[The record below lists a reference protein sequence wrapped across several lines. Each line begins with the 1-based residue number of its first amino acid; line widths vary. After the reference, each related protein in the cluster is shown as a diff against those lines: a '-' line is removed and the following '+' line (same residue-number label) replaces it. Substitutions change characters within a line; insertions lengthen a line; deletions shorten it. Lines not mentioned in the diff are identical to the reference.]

1 MTTTAVNAKV
11 IREKKPKLKASTVLI
26 YIFFIFIVILY
37 IAPIIWI
44 GITSL
49 KTRPEIYKDPF
60 GLPAE
65 LQWGNYSFAWEAG
78 KLGTAMLNSLFV
90 CLVTLF
96 FTMLFGSMAA
106 FAIGRM
112 RWKLS
117 GAAMMYILVGM
128 MIPVHCVLIPL
139 FVRFANLGLDNNLW
153 GLILPY
159 LTFSLPTSVYIMT
172 GFFRSI
178 PNELLESACIDG
190 CSIYKTFFSICLPLS
205 RTGLFVTGLMTFIGN
220 WNELLLAMVF
230 ISDANKK
237 TLPVA
242 VTKFVSP
249 YQTNYEKMFP
259 AILIAIIP
267 SIIVY
272 SMFSNQ
278 IVDGLTTGA
287 VKG

>member
-1 MTTTAVNAKV
+1 MTTMTKTKV
-11 IREKKPKLKASTVLI
+11 INEKKSKVQASTVLI
-26 YIFFIFIVILY
+26 YVFFSLLVVLY
-37 IAPIIWI
+37 IAPIVWI
-44 GITSL
+44 AITSL
-49 KTRPEIYKDPF
+49 KTRPEIYNDPF
-60 GLPAE
+60 GLPKA
-65 LQWGNYSFAWEAG
+65 LQWGNYSFAWTAG

-90 CLVTLF
+90 CVVTLA

-106 FAIGRM
+106 FAIGRLK
-112 RWKLS
+112 WKLS
-117 GAAMMYILVGM
+117 GAAMLYILIGM

-139 FVRFANLGLDNNLW
+139 FVRFADMGLDNNLW

-159 LTFSLPTSVYIMT
+159 LTFSLPTCVYIMT

-190 CSIYKTFFSICLPLS
+190 CSIYKTFYSICLPLS

-220 WNELLLAMVF
+220 WNELLLALVF
-230 ISDANKK
+230 IHDDTKK

>member
-1 MTTTAVNAKV
+1 MSLMSLHHHKTSTILRHVFLLIVLLVCAYPLFWMALTAFKLEAEAQAAPFALPHRWVLKNFAKV
-11 IREKKPKLKASTVLI
+11 FNS
-26 YIFFIFIVILY
+26 
-37 IAPIIWI
+37 
-44 GITSL
+44 G
-49 KTRPEIYKDPF
+49 DF
-60 GLPAE
+60 GHA
-65 LQWGNYSFAWEAG
+65 Y
-78 KLGTAMLNSLFV
+78 LNSLLI
-90 CLVTLF
+90 CVTSVVVAVVF
-96 FTMLFGSMAA
+96 SACAA
-106 FAIGRM
+106 FAFALFDFKGRNV
-112 RWKLS
+112 LFI
-117 GAAMMYILVGM
+117 AFLLGM

-139 FVRFANLGLDNNLW
+139 FVRFAGMGLDNNLW

-159 LTFSLPTSVYIMT
+159 LTFSLPTCVYIMT

-190 CSIYKTFFSICLPLS
+190 CSIYKTFYSICLPLS
-205 RTGLFVTGLMTFIGN
+205 KTGLFVTGLMTFIGN

-230 ISDANKK
+230 IHDDTKK

-278 IVDGLTTGA
+278 IVDGLTQGA

>member
-1 MTTTAVNAKV
+1 MKKKKKV
-11 IREKKPKLKASTVLI
+11 KVSTILI
-26 YIFFIFIVILY
+26 YVFFIIMMVIYLAPVAW
-37 IAPIIWI
+37 IAM
-44 GITSL
+44 TSL

-60 GLPAE
+60 GLPKAFHWE
-65 LQWGNYSFAWEAG
+65 NYAVAWKAG
-78 KLGTAMLNSLFV
+78 KLGIAMLNSLFV
-90 CLVTLF
+90 CVITLIL
-96 FTMLFGSMAA
+96 TMLIGSMAA

-112 RWKLS
+112 RWKLAN
-117 GAAMMYILVGM
+117 AAMVYILIGM

-139 FVRFANLGLDNNLW
+139 FVRFANLGLNNSLW

-159 LTFSLPTSVYIMT
+159 LTFSLPTSVFIMT

-190 CSIYKTFFSICLPLS
+190 CSIYRIFFSIALPLS

-220 WNELLLAMVF
+220 WNELLLALVF
-230 ISDANKK
+230 ISNDAKK

-242 VTKFVSP
+242 LTKFVTP
-249 YQTNYEKMFP
+249 YQTNYDKMFP
-259 AILIAIIP
+259 AIMIAIIP
-267 SIIVY
+267 TIIVY
-272 SMFSNQ
+272 SLFSNQ